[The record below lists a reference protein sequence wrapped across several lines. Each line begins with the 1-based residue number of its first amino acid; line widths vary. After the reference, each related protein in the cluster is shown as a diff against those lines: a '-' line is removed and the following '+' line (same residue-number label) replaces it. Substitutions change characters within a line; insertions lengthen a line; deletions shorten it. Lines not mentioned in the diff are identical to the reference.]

1 MNKTE
6 TWDTRYISMASTV
19 ATWSKDPSTKVG
31 AYIVDEH
38 NRPVSHGYNGFPKGM
53 DDSAERY
60 ADRTFKYAHVVHAEM
75 NAIIS
80 AGRDLNGCT
89 VYITHPPCTTCL
101 CAMKQ
106 AMVARVVC
114 GDGGPEFQSRW
125 CQEGL
130 EARQDL
136 ANELGI
142 ELIVIPT

>member
-1 MNKTE
+1 
-6 TWDTRYISMASTV
+6 
-19 ATWSKDPSTKVG
+19 
-31 AYIVDEH
+31 
-38 NRPVSHGYNGFPKGM
+38 M

>member
-1 MNKTE
+1 
-6 TWDTRYISMASTV
+6 MASTV